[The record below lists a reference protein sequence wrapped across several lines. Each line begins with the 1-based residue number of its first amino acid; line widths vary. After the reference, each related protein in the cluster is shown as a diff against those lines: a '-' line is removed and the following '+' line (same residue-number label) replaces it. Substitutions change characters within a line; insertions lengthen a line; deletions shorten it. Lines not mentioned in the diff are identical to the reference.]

1 MRKGAIMDERA
12 DCIFCRIADGKMKST
27 ILYQDEELL
36 AFPDINPLAPV
47 HILIVSR
54 KHIASVAEMAA
65 KDAHLIGDM
74 AKLAKQ
80 LAVEN
85 GIAEKG
91 FRLVIN
97 NGTEGGQGVN
107 HLHMHLLGGRQ
118 LGGKLG

>member
-1 MRKGAIMDERA
+1 MDERA
-12 DCIFCRIADGKMKST
+12 DCIFCRIADGKIKSN
-27 ILYQDEELL
+27 IVYQDDELL
-36 AFPDINPLAPV
+36 AFPDINPLAPT
-47 HILIVSR
+47 HILIIPR
-54 KHIASVAEMAA
+54 KHIASVAEMPA

-80 LAVEN
+80 LAVDN

-118 LGGKLG
+118 LGSKLG

>member
-1 MRKGAIMDERA
+1 MDERA
-12 DCIFCRIADGKMKST
+12 DCIFCRIADGKIKSNV
-27 ILYQDEELL
+27 LYQDEELL

-47 HILIVSR
+47 HILIVPR
-54 KHIASVAEMAA
+54 KHIASVAEMKA
-65 KDAHLIGDM
+65 KDACLIGDM

-85 GIAEKG
+85 GVAEKG

-97 NGTEGGQGVN
+97 SGPDGGQGVN

-118 LGGKLG
+118 LGSKLG